1 MLECVSYA
9 FQTCCSEHDGQL
21 CQYLDLYKGSAREM
35 VSANVL
41 YPDSYAFTHNHKYSW
56 HAGISE
62 HTLAQFLLKY
72 PEVWTV
78 QSAYLIHYVD
88 LPEFSIRLFTIHL
101 CFCTS

>member
-1 MLECVSYA
+1 
-9 FQTCCSEHDGQL
+9 
-21 CQYLDLYKGSAREM
+21 M

-41 YPDSYAFTHNHKYSW
+41 YPDSYAFTHNHKYSR